1 MRIFKANHLG
11 MCFGV
16 RNAITLA
23 NKVATTSQ
31 FSVLGELVHNN
42 IVLDELRNKGVHF
55 ANLFQEI
62 KYDTVMITAHGC
74 SQKTIASLQSRGYQ
88 VLQATCPLVKYV
100 HKTVRQFVENGFHP
114 IIIGRRDHSEV
125 RGVVEDLDEYD
136 VVLSAEDI
144 FNLKERKRYGVVSQT
159 TQPINYV
166 LELVDLLKNRFPD
179 SEVCFVDTVCAPTK
193 QRQDSAIE
201 LANQCDVVVVIGGR
215 KSNNTKELVNT
226 CARYCK
232 RVYHIENA
240 DELMIEYLMGAE
252 TIGIT
257 AGTSTPDETID
268 LVEKK
273 MRLFVEKLIPETVI
287 AAA

>member
-23 NKVATTSQ
+23 NKVAATSQ
-31 FSVLGELVHNN
+31 FSVLNELVHNN

-55 ANLFQEI
+55 ANSFQDI
-62 KYDTVMITAHGC
+62 RYDTVMITAHGC
-74 SQKTIASLQSRGYQ
+74 SQKTIAYLQSRGYQ
-88 VLQATCPLVKYV
+88 VLEATCPLVKYV

-136 VVLSAEDI
+136 VVLSGEDI

-166 LELVDLLKNRFPD
+166 LELVALLKDRFPD

-226 CARYCK
+226 CAKYCK

-240 DELMIEYLMGAE
+240 DELMVEYLIGAE

>member
-1 MRIFKANHLG
+1 MRIFKATHLG

-23 NKVATTSQ
+23 NKVAATSQ

-55 ANLFQEI
+55 ANSFQDI
-62 KYDTVMITAHGC
+62 RYDTVMITAHGC
-74 SQKTIASLQSRGYQ
+74 SQKTIAYLQSRGYQ
-88 VLQATCPLVKYV
+88 VLQSTCPLVRYV

-114 IIIGRRDHSEV
+114 VVIGRRDHSEV

-136 VVLSAEDI
+136 VVLTAEDI
-144 FNLKERKRYGVVSQT
+144 FNLKEREKYGVVSQT

-166 LELVDLLKNRFPD
+166 LELVNLLKNRFLN

-193 QRQDSAIE
+193 QRQDSAME
-201 LANQCDVVVVIGGR
+201 LAKQCDVVIVIGGR

-226 CARYCK
+226 CAIYCR
-232 RVYHIENA
+232 RVYHIENV
-240 DELMIEYLMGAE
+240 DELMLEYFIGAE
-252 TIGIT
+252 TVGIT

-273 MRLFVEKLIPETVI
+273 IRLFADKLVPEAII